1 MRTAIILILLVV
13 FAFAAPVDTY
23 GARKDTKV
31 IMEQLQTLQ
40 ETLVRLD
47 GKLTLVT
54 ADTAALLK
62 RMQVVEEKVSAVSRL
77 NADSGQDSESL
88 KLSLQFIKEEL
99 NEFKSVL
106 NKISDRLMNLP
117 TGGVTTEPQVNEG
130 EAQAEPV
137 PAQSPETT
145 YYTAYSDYIKK
156 NYQLAIDGF
165 KQFIRLFPQNI
176 LADNSLYW
184 IGECYYSQKNYQE
197 AVSTFTQLIT
207 NYSDGDKIP
216 DAILKKGYALIEMG
230 KQTEGVDVLKELIS
244 RFPLSEEASLAQQ
257 KIKDVMD

>member
-1 MRTAIILILLVV
+1 MRIAIILILSVV
-13 FAFAAPVDTY
+13 FAISAPFHSY
-23 GARKDTKV
+23 GARKDTRL
-31 IMEQLQTLQ
+31 IMEQLQKMQ
-40 ETLVRLD
+40 ETLVKLD

-54 ADTAALLK
+54 SDTASLLK
-62 RMQVVEEKVSAVSRL
+62 RLQVVEEKVSAVSRL
-77 NADSGQDSESL
+77 NADAGQDKESL

-99 NEFKSVL
+99 NEFKNAL
-106 NKISDRLMNLP
+106 NKINDRLMNLP
-117 TGGVTTEPQVNEG
+117 TGGVTTEPSGSDGDVQPETT
-130 EAQAEPV
+130 
-137 PAQSPETT
+137 AQSPETT

-165 KQFIRLFPQNI
+165 KQFIRLFPQNG

-184 IGECYYSQKNYQE
+184 IGECYYSQKKYQE

-230 KQTEGVDVLKELIS
+230 KQSEGVDVLKELIS